1 MSTTVMV
8 VEDEIDLVENLE
20 YNLVEEGYEVVTAM
34 EGAVALEHIDGGGE
48 VDLVVLDLMLPDMTG
63 YEVCEAIRERSQTVP
78 ILMLTARGEEMDRI
92 RGFEVGAD
100 DYVVKPF
107 SVRELKLRIRAILKR
122 VDPYG
127 GDEELKVGSLVLD
140 GEAHRVWVEEESVE
154 LTPLEYKLMEVLM
167 SRRGKTQ
174 SRNVLLRD
182 VWAIEADINT
192 RTVDTHVQRLR
203 AKLGEAGEVI
213 ETVRGV
219 GYRCSTKE
227 EL

>member
-1 MSTTVMV
+1 MGTTVMV

-20 YNLVEEGYEVVTAM
+20 YNLVEEGYEVVTARQ
-34 EGAVALEHIDGGGE
+34 GAAALEHLDEGGQ

-63 YEVCEAIRERSQTVP
+63 YEVCQAIRERSREMPV
-78 ILMLTARGEEMDRI
+78 LMLTARGEEMDRI
-92 RGFEVGAD
+92 RGFESGAD

-107 SVRELKLRIRAILKR
+107 SIRELKLRIRAILKR
-122 VDPYG
+122 VDPYDG
-127 GDEELKVGSLVLD
+127 EEELKVGDLVLD
-140 GEAHRVWVEEESVE
+140 GEAHRVRVGEEFVE

-174 SRNVLLRD
+174 SRDVLLKD
-182 VWAIEADINT
+182 VWDIEVDIMT

-203 AKLGEAGEVI
+203 SKLGEAGEMI

-219 GYRCSTKE
+219 GYRCPADE
-227 EL
+227 ES